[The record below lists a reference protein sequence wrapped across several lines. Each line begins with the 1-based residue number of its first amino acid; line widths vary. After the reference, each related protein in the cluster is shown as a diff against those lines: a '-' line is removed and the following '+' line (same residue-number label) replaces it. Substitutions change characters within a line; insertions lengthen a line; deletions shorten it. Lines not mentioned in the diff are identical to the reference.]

1 MTTLATVG
9 LGDFIPISSIEK
21 LYGIF
26 IILFGVATYSFIAG
40 QYQSMLQKIIGLSSE
55 GEEDSEL
62 ESFFA
67 TFDHFNGNL
76 PSNSEIKN
84 QIQSFLKYKWEN
96 D

>member
-9 LGDFIPISSIEK
+9 LGDFIPVSSIEK

-40 QYQSMLQKIIGLSSE
+40 KYQSMLQKIIGLSSE

-67 TFDHFNGNL
+67 TFDHFNGYL
-76 PSNSEIKN
+76 PSNSDIKN